1 MHFWWADSGGAQLLA
16 LAAPM
21 ASHTRC
27 WFWWVDDQV
36 KRFLVGVGRGVVRHC
51 TDWQYYM

>member
-21 ASHTRC
+21 PSHTRC

-51 TDWQYYM
+51 TDWQYM